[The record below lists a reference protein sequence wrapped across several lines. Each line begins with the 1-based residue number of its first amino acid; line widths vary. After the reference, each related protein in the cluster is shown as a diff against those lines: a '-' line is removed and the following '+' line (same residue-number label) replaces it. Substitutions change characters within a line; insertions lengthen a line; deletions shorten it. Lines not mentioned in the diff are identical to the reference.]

1 MRTGSWASELMT
13 LMVDDGTAASEEVTP
28 APAASASGIWAL
40 RVVGSERQDA
50 EETTA
55 SRLV

>member
-1 MRTGSWASELMT
+1 MRTGSCASELMT

-28 APAASASGIWAL
+28 APAASAVGTWAL
-40 RVVGSERQDA
+40 RVAGSARQDA

>member
-13 LMVDDGTAASEEVTP
+13 LMVDDGTAASDEVTP
-28 APAASASGIWAL
+28 APAASALGIWAL
-40 RVVGSERQDA
+40 RVLGSERQDA

>member
-1 MRTGSWASELMT
+1 MRTGSWACSMT
-13 LMVDDGTAASEEVTP
+13 LMVDDGTAASEEVTS
-28 APAASASGIWAL
+28 APAALGIGIWAL
-40 RVVGSERQDA
+40 RVLGSERQDA